1 MKRTLH
7 TIRLWIMIAVL
18 ALSSLYI
25 APIAS
30 SASSFDVNA
39 ESAILVDFETGDVLF
54 AKNADTSL
62 PPASM
67 TKMMTEYL
75 VLEAIK
81 MVRLLGRLKRKLVN
95 MLTVFQLIIV
105 SLELD
110 CA

>member
-1 MKRTLH
+1 MGEDRMKRTLH

-54 AKNADTSL
+54 AKMQIHHCL
-62 PPASM
+62 L
-67 TKMMTEYL
+67 L
-75 VLEAIK
+75 V
-81 MVRLLGRLKRKLVN
+81 
-95 MLTVFQLIIV
+95 
-105 SLELD
+105 
-110 CA
+110 